1 MKHYKKKTIALI
13 LASVVTVVGA
23 FGAEHFSNSLMSLK
37 FNSSAG
43 GTVTMTVATKTQYDR
58 PINLVKKDATTY
70 VIMLPDTN
78 SPNNEVQID
87 SGNIENV
94 DVRTMPYTTNSNGY
108 TKITVKTLPNT
119 LLNTQKTIYVPESK
133 PAEALPPPPA
143 HTEQP
148 IVQEIE
154 NPPVTNYQN
163 EDTTPVQTKNKYK
176 YHEETATKTDESTS
190 HPQYND
196 NRTIE
201 KVQPTQN
208 NDDVSTSGSEKL
220 LVILGILLVIIS
232 VVYLYI
238 RGKNKMVEI
247 LGEQPDIDISEEKE
261 AKKKE
266 KERKQKVRNTINHI
280 DRMYQ
285 KPIRMPV
292 VGYNSNSEIITKT
305 TEETIPQEEPQ
316 NIVDL
321 DELFQ
326 EKNNNVENN
335 ISQETDEQ
343 NDELAAFLEEF
354 NFEDDSEKAE
364 AEVQEQELYNNELY
378 EKYIHDGTLKFS
390 QDDVEKINKL
400 LNMEISDDTM
410 KNLSDFVVTNPIEN
424 KKPSRTEILEN
435 FITSYTIDQNI
446 SFSKDDVDALYK
458 LINVELDP
466 DFITDLRTNP
476 ERVNEMRKEIQSHKE
491 KAHKH
496 SELLTLNVKDM
507 LPDLSEALKKQGGK
521 RIESEAKPEVVYFS
535 EGYEVSTLSVNEEL
549 PDLAIEINN
558 KNAYISRP
566 SDEAEIVAS
575 GYEFDKLSVTDEL
588 PDLNDVLKNPDK
600 YADEPEKP
608 HVVDEDALLKN
619 ISNVT
624 FKPFYDGS
632 EEFEIINDFSD
643 EEQQQEENTPS
654 VSEVH
659 EELNQ
664 FEDFEIID
672 DEENLETNET
682 NFDLN
687 IIKPDSLD
695 DVTFYD
701 LDKTS
706 QISKK
711 SVKSEIKDTNTEELL
726 KLIEAQQQE
735 RKNRQQQ
742 KHANLL
748 NSIKESNKAK
758 NVTTFPKTINID
770 GIPYNMVNETK
781 FSDDKGCYLA
791 KDGNNYKVFGYIQD
805 RFFEL
810 KQYTDLKTERFEAR
824 IREKSDD
831 NNIQYIVRTGV
842 HKFILNVSN
851 DNMEFVM
858 DLC

>member
-1 MKHYKKKTIALI
+1 M
-13 LASVVTVVGA
+13 
-23 FGAEHFSNSLMSLK
+23 
-37 FNSSAG
+37 
-43 GTVTMTVATKTQYDR
+43 
-58 PINLVKKDATTY
+58 
-70 VIMLPDTN
+70 
-78 SPNNEVQID
+78 
-87 SGNIENV
+87 
-94 DVRTMPYTTNSNGY
+94 
-108 TKITVKTLPNT
+108 
-119 LLNTQKTIYVPESK
+119 
-133 PAEALPPPPA
+133 
-143 HTEQP
+143 
-148 IVQEIE
+148 
-154 NPPVTNYQN
+154 
-163 EDTTPVQTKNKYK
+163 
-176 YHEETATKTDESTS
+176 
-190 HPQYND
+190 
-196 NRTIE
+196 
-201 KVQPTQN
+201 
-208 NDDVSTSGSEKL
+208 
-220 LVILGILLVIIS
+220 
-232 VVYLYI
+232 
-238 RGKNKMVEI
+238 
-247 LGEQPDIDISEEKE
+247 
-261 AKKKE
+261 
-266 KERKQKVRNTINHI
+266 
-280 DRMYQ
+280 
-285 KPIRMPV
+285 
-292 VGYNSNSEIITKT
+292 
-305 TEETIPQEEPQ
+305 
-316 NIVDL
+316 
-321 DELFQ
+321 
-326 EKNNNVENN
+326 
-335 ISQETDEQ
+335 
-343 NDELAAFLEEF
+343 
-354 NFEDDSEKAE
+354 
-364 AEVQEQELYNNELY
+364 
-378 EKYIHDGTLKFS
+378 KFS

-643 EEQQQEENTPS
+643 EEQQQGENTPS